1 MKQQEPSDI
10 IVLPR
15 SRRMARLHL
24 HLFTSAAMIYLFCI
38 VLRYTPSAVAE
49 YVQEVLTDSMAFIS
63 IYCGS
68 VSIWPVFVPAVE
80 AYTPESL
87 ALAKQLLS
95 FSRKQGIG
103 NREDMQRVVHQVWAD
118 RERLAAERQCDPGE
132 IFVDWRDVM
141 KRLDEDVLLL

>member
-80 AYTPESL
+80 AYTPESSL
-87 ALAKQLLS
+87 GNKVL
-95 FSRKQGIG
+95 GI
-103 NREDMQRVVHQVWAD
+103 EKICSV
-118 RERLAAERQCDPGE
+118 
-132 IFVDWRDVM
+132 
-141 KRLDEDVLLL
+141 